1 MTDEVLEDT
10 IWESVRPWE
19 EQWESLKVNESKVV
33 EQELYDED
41 RQTRF
46 WRRRPDG
53 FTVNRKEHIIYV
65 LEFKRVSDTG
75 ERYVSETQKLAEIQ
89 RRDTRSQKTVQGYTM
104 DSWAVVF
111 CNGTQVGFCKR
122 MTFRHEPVFEVWCQE
137 RGQGQGYQESET
149 DPVGSAARMSWKT
162 YLGHIMWAHQLG
174 VSDGLIQVLGHSD
187 N

>member
-1 MTDEVLEDT
+1 MRCFSVGSMRRRTNCILTRLPPLCWSTSRSPIIYTLKLTEAQAGEMTDEVLEDT
-10 IWESVRPWE
+10 IWESVRPRE

-65 LEFKRVSDTG
+65 LEFKRVSDTC

-104 DSWAVVF
+104 DS
-111 CNGTQVGFCKR
+111 
-122 MTFRHEPVFEVWCQE
+122 
-137 RGQGQGYQESET
+137 
-149 DPVGSAARMSWKT
+149 
-162 YLGHIMWAHQLG
+162 
-174 VSDGLIQVLGHSD
+174 
-187 N
+187 